1 MITIKVDR
9 IEVFDNATQMFTYRE
24 GGVFEFEYSL
34 KAIADWEAI
43 YGVPFFKTNLSG
55 IPLLNFCKAM
65 SLSDDLEDW
74 HLTPEV
80 VNKLKD
86 YMQKDMTPT
95 VISQNGDQTPS
106 SSYETA
112 ETMYATMFLLRMP
125 LECEYWNLY
134 RLLNTMRVMSI
145 RMSPNDKK
153 LSTNQIM
160 AQNNDLNRA
169 RKKALNSKG

>member
-9 IEVFDNATQMFTYRE
+9 IEVFDNATQMFTYKE

-34 KAIADWEAI
+34 RAIADWEAI

-55 IPLLNFCKAM
+55 MPLLNFCKAM

-80 VNKLKD
+80 VNKLRA
-86 YMQKDMTPT
+86 YMEKDMTPT
-95 VISQNGDQTPS
+95 VISQNGDQAPS
-106 SSYETA
+106 TSYETA

-125 LECEYWNLY
+125 LECEHWNLY

-153 LSTNQIM
+153 MSTNQIM